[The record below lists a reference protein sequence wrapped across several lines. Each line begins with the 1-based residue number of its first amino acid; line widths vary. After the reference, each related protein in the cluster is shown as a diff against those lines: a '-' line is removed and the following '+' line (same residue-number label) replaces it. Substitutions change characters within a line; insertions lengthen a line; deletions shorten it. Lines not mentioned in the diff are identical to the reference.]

1 MARILVNGGGVIGLV
16 TAMLLAKDG
25 HDVTVLER
33 DAAPIPA
40 SPDDAWEN
48 WDRRSVNQFRMIH
61 MFLPGFREAME
72 RELPQMA
79 REFENLGAIRYNPLE
94 VIPPELIGGAKPGDE
109 RATALTARRPVAET
123 AIARTADTFPNIDV
137 RRGII
142 VKALRAASTPTATG
156 VPHVV
161 GVVTDDGE
169 ELDADLVIDAGGRR
183 TAVPAMLTAIGARAP
198 EEEKE
203 DSGFLYYGR
212 YFHSPTGEMP
222 PLMCGLATP
231 WGTISTLT
239 LPADNGTYGC
249 GIITS
254 AKDAPLRA
262 LKDRDTWMRTWRSY
276 PLVAHWADG
285 EPIDGDEVA
294 VMAKIEDRHRTY
306 VIDGT
311 PVATGIVA
319 VADAWACTNPSLGR
333 GTSIGFIHA
342 LALRDLMRDV
352 ALDDPLAFAK
362 GWHDAT
368 LASAEPWYRSTLSFD
383 RHRLAEV
390 EALIEGREYEP
401 GDPEWDIVLAM
412 QAGAGADGDVLR
424 AFLRI
429 ASVLDLPDVVLAEPG
444 VLEHIIEVAANV
456 PDAELPA
463 PTREELL
470 KIVAA

>member
-1 MARILVNGGGVIGLV
+1 MAQILVNGAGVCGLV

-33 DAAPIPA
+33 DPAPIPA

-61 MFLPGFREAME
+61 MFLPGFRVAIE
-72 RELPQMA
+72 RELPQLA
-79 REFENLGAIRYNPLE
+79 REFDALGAIRYNPLK
-94 VIPPELIGGAKPGDE
+94 VIPPEMIGGEKPGDDRVE
-109 RATALTARRPVAET
+109 AMTARRPVAET
-123 AIARTADTFPNIDV
+123 AIARTADSFSNIEV
-137 RRGII
+137 RRGVV
-142 VKALRAASTPTATG
+142 VKALRVASTPTASG

-161 GVVTDDGE
+161 GVRTEDGQE
-169 ELDADLVIDAGGRR
+169 IDADLVIDAAGRR
-183 TAVPAMLTAIGARAP
+183 SALPSMLSAIGARAP

-212 YFHSPTGEMP
+212 YFHSPTGEIP
-222 PLMCGLATP
+222 PLMSGLLTP
-231 WGTISTLT
+231 WGTVSTLT
-239 LPADNGTYGC
+239 LPADNGTYGL

-262 LKDRDTWMRTWRSY
+262 LKDRDTWMRTWRSF
-276 PLVAHWADG
+276 PLIAHWADG
-285 EPIDGDEVA
+285 EPIDGDQVA
-294 VMAKIEDRHRTY
+294 VMAKIEDRHRSF
-306 VIDGT
+306 VVDGT
-311 PVATGIVA
+311 PVATGVVA
-319 VADAWACTNPSLGR
+319 VADSWACTNPSLGR
-333 GTSIGFIHA
+333 GVSIGTVHA
-342 LALRDLMRDV
+342 LALRDLVRDV

-362 GWHDAT
+362 GWHEAT
-368 LASAEPWYRSTLSFD
+368 LVSAEPWYRTTLSFD
-383 RHRLAEV
+383 RHRLAEID
-390 EALIEGREYEP
+390 ALIEGRSYAP
-401 GDPEWDIVLAM
+401 GDPEWDITCAM

-444 VLEHIIEVAANV
+444 LLEHIIEVAASQAG
-456 PDAELPA
+456 AELPA